1 MKKIIFYFI
10 IASFV
15 FGETKKW
22 DAHSGIFIAAK
33 KMGDGAVSVF

>member
-10 IASFV
+10 IASLV

-22 DAHSGIFIAAK
+22 DAH
-33 KMGDGAVSVF
+33 